1 MRKSGLVMVVVGAF
15 AFFFAGSELEKAPP
29 VPEGASLEQT
39 LRHPSGRWEM
49 ARFAAA
55 GAAGLGVLLL
65 FFPKGR

>member
-1 MRKSGLVMVVVGAF
+1 MRKSGLFLAVVGGF
-15 AFFFAGSELEKAPP
+15 AFFFAGAEIEKVPP

-55 GAAGLGVLLL
+55 GTAGLGVLLL
-65 FFPKGR
+65 LFPKGR